1 MYIKILV
8 LVNLMA
14 FAFLASQPLFYL
26 MAFSQ
31 AQKSLRATAYIEL
44 RKSLDKSIKPTLS
57 FAYYFTMATMLLLLI
72 ASLQATNYLLLATT
86 LISLAALIT
95 DIVLALK
102 TNIPINN
109 IISQWDADNYPR
121 HWQLFRRKWFYFY
134 HIGTKK
140 T

>member
-86 LISLAALIT
+86 LISLAALVT
-95 DIVLALK
+95 DIVLAL
-102 TNIPINN
+102 
-109 IISQWDADNYPR
+109 
-121 HWQLFRRKWFYFY
+121 
-134 HIGTKK
+134 
-140 T
+140 